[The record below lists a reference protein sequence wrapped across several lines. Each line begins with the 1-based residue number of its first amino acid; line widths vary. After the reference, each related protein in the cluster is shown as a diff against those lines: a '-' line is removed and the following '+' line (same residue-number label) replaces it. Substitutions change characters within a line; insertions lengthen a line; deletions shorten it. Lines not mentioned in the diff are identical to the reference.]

1 MPVSPHSAPAEGS
14 LQEEEDDEV
23 SISSAS
29 QMCSPGW
36 EHLARTHMCMC
47 RGGSCTP
54 LLSQPGFLLPTQKSL
69 SCRSKVVTP
78 TSAPL
83 CMCPSIS
90 LPQFP
95 PLPHHPPTAQ
105 GWCLE
110 GGGSSNPTFHPTLLP
125 PRPPKIPP
133 LCLTLHWASISFR
146 HPLLQTQLNNLVPPR
161 AGHILPISMAPS
173 ATSSVSPTPDSPEPQ
188 DRPPAAAKGLR
199 LGSN

>member
-14 LQEEEDDEV
+14 LQEEGDDEV

-69 SCRSKVVTP
+69 SCRSRVVTP

-90 LPQFP
+90 LPQFT

-110 GGGSSNPTFHPTLLP
+110 GRVLPIQLSIQPSFHPDLL
-125 PRPPKIPP
+125 KSL
-133 LCLTLHWASISFR
+133 LCALHYTGLQYPFAILYFR
-146 HPLLQTQLNNLVPPR
+146 H
-161 AGHILPISMAPS
+161 S
-173 ATSSVSPTPDSPEPQ
+173 
-188 DRPPAAAKGLR
+188 
-199 LGSN
+199 